1 MAELKVDHGQM
12 PDWGRADLPAPPP
25 MNFKNVLAVVGPGT
39 IALSM
44 SIGSGE
50 WLMGPGLSALYGPTI
65 LWITTVAVVLQVIFN
80 MECARYVLYTGETC
94 FSGYMRCRPGP
105 KFWGWVWAVL
115 GFLHVGWPGWAGA
128 GAASLFAGF
137 VGRLPGAPDKAGLM
151 AFTYLCFALVVLA
164 LLWGGTVQRGLERVS
179 TFIVLWIAFFL
190 IVFNLIFVDAATW
203 WRVFKGF
210 FAFGYIPKG
219 VDILLLGAFAAYS
232 GAGGIGNIFT
242 ASWMRDKGYGMG
254 SLVGAIP
261 SVVGGKEIKLS
272 KIGIIFDPAKGS
284 NMANWKNWW
293 KYLWWDQGA
302 VFGGGCILGMYL
314 CVLIAVAIIP
324 AGMKITGMAAGAYQ
338 AEYMAKLWA
347 PLWFLC
353 LFTGFWILWGT
364 QLAVMDGFVRV
375 VTDIIWSSTEK
386 PHVWKSGSKIV
397 YYLALLIF
405 VAWGC
410 IAINMAAPMLLIMIG
425 ANMAGFIFIVGAI
438 QQLVVNNTMLPKEVR
453 PPLWKNIGMVCIA
466 IFYGFF
472 MLALIGKQ
480 TGWWSLV

>member
-1 MAELKVDHGQM
+1 MAELKVDHGQL
-12 PDWGRADLPAPPP
+12 PDWGRSDLPAPPP
-25 MNFKNVLAVVGPGT
+25 LNFKNVLSVVGPGT

-50 WLMGPGLSALYGPTI
+50 WLMGPGLSALYGPSI
-65 LWITTVAVVLQVIFN
+65 LWITTVAVILQVIFN

-105 KFWGWVWAVL
+105 KFWGWAWVIL
-115 GFLHVGWPGWAGA
+115 GFLHVGWPGWAG
-128 GAASLFAGF
+128 GSAAALFSAFMGK
-137 VGRLPGAPDKAGLM
+137 LPGAPDKGAVM

-164 LLWGGTVQRGLERVS
+164 LLWGGTVQRGLEKIS
-179 TFIVLWIAFFL
+179 TIIVLWIAFFL
-190 IVFNLIFVDAATW
+190 VVFNLVFVDAATW
-203 WRVFKGF
+203 WKVFKGL
-210 FAFGYIPKG
+210 FAFGQIPKG

-254 SLVGAIP
+254 SIVGAIP
-261 SVVGGKEIKLS
+261 SAIGGREIKLS
-272 KIGIIFDPAKGS
+272 KIGSIFDPSKGS
-284 NMANWKNWW
+284 NMANWKTWW

-302 VFGGGCILGMYL
+302 VFGGGCIIGMYL

-338 AEYMAKLWA
+338 AEYMWKFWA
-347 PLWFLC
+347 PLWFLA

-375 VTDIIWSSTEK
+375 VTDVIWSSTKK
-386 PHVWKSGSKIV
+386 PHEWKAGQRVV

-405 VAWGC
+405 VVWGC
-410 IAINMAAPMLLIMIG
+410 IAINMAQPMVLIMIG
-425 ANMAGFIFIVGAI
+425 ANMAGFIFVVGSF
-438 QQLVVNNTMLPKEVR
+438 QQLIVNNTMLPKEVR
-453 PPLWKNIGMVCIA
+453 PSWWQNIGIICCGL
-466 IFYGFF
+466 FYLYFA
-472 MLALIGKQ
+472 LALIGKQ